1 MFMAQRIFLAITVH
15 PLHPAVVAV
24 HIYFVVVFVIQGVLE
39 NIRIITSNSTYTY
52 ERMLALKSM
61 SSRNKACLGLED
73 LVDERGQAEFNLS

>member
-15 PLHPAVVAV
+15 PLHPAVVA
-24 HIYFVVVFVIQGVLE
+24 IYILCGCVCYTKGVLE
-39 NIRIITSNSTYTY
+39 NIRIITSNSTYTF